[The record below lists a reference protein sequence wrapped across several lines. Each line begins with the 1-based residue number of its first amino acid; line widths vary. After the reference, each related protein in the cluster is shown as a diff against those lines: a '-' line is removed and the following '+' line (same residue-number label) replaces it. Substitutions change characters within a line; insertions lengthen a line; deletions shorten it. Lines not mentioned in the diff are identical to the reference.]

1 MPDYRRNWVPGG
13 TYFFTVALL
22 ERKRDLLVTEIGLL
36 QEAVRRVKRLYPFE
50 IIAWVVLPDHLHCVW
65 TLPPGDADYATRW
78 RLIKLL
84 FAKGLPKQERLSAVR
99 KRRRER
105 GVWHRRYW
113 EHTIRDER
121 DLANHVD
128 YVHWNPMKHGLV
140 ARVADWPYSTF
151 HRLVRLGLYPLD
163 WAGASEVD
171 LLGRMAEPET
181 GAAKLRGLSVWA
193 ETGHD

>member
-22 ERKRDLLVTEIGLL
+22 ERKRDLLVVEIDRLR
-36 QEAVRRVKRLYPFE
+36 EAVRRVKRRYPFE
-50 IIAWVVLPDHLHCVW
+50 IVAWVVLPDHLHCIW

-84 FAKGLPKQERLSAVR
+84 FVKSLPKGERLSTVR
-99 KRRRER
+99 KRRHER
-105 GVWHRRYW
+105 GIWHRRYW

-128 YVHWNPMKHGLV
+128 YVHWNPVKHGHV
-140 ARVADWPYSTF
+140 AKVAEWPFSTF
-151 HRLVRLGLYPLD
+151 HRYVENGIYARD
-163 WAGASEVD
+163 WGGNSRISTDEACGESE
-171 LLGRMAEPET
+171 
-181 GAAKLRGLSVWA
+181 LR
-193 ETGHD
+193 

>member
-22 ERKRDLLVTEIGLL
+22 ERKQDLLVTEIGRLRD
-36 QEAVRRVKRLYPFE
+36 AVRRVKRLYPFE

-65 TLPPGDADYATRW
+65 SLPQGDADYATRW

-84 FAKGLPKQERLSAVR
+84 FVKGLPKGERLSAVR
-99 KRRRER
+99 NRRKER

-113 EHTIRDER
+113 EHTIRSER
-121 DLANHVD
+121 DLVNHVD

-140 ARVADWPYSTF
+140 SRVTDWPYSTF
-151 HRLVRLGLYPLD
+151 HRYVRQGLLPAD
-163 WAGASEVD
+163 WAGNVQLSASA
-171 LLGRMAEPET
+171 AEP
-181 GAAKLRGLSVWA
+181 ALP
-193 ETGHD
+193 

>member
-36 QEAVRRVKRLYPFE
+36 RESVRRVKRWYPFE
-50 IIAWVVLPDHLHCVW
+50 IIACVVLPDHLHCVW
-65 TLPPGDADYATRW
+65 TLPTGDADYATRW

-84 FAKGLPKQERLSAVR
+84 FAKGLPKRERLSAVR
-99 KRRRER
+99 KRRKER

-121 DLANHVD
+121 DLVNHMD
-128 YVHWNPMKHGLV
+128 YVHCNPMKHGLV
-140 ARVADWPYSTF
+140 PRVADWPYSTF
-151 HRLVRLGLYPLD
+151 HRYVRSGLYPPD
-163 WAGASEVD
+163 WAGMGEAD
-171 LLGRMAEPET
+171 LET
-181 GAAKLRGLSVWA
+181 G
-193 ETGHD
+193 ECT

>member
-22 ERKRDLLVTEIGLL
+22 ERKQDLLVAEIERLR
-36 QEAVRRVKRLYPFE
+36 EAVRRVKRRYPFE
-50 IIAWVVLPDHLHCVW
+50 IVAWVVLPDHLHCIW

-84 FAKGLPKQERLSAVR
+84 FVKSLPKGERLSTVR
-99 KRRRER
+99 KRRHER
-105 GVWHRRYW
+105 GIWHRRYW

-128 YVHWNPMKHGLV
+128 YVHWNPVKHGHV
-140 ARVADWPYSTF
+140 AKVAEWPFSTF
-151 HRLVRLGLYPLD
+151 HRYVENGIYARD
-163 WAGASEVD
+163 WGGSGISTDDACGESE
-171 LLGRMAEPET
+171 
-181 GAAKLRGLSVWA
+181 LR
-193 ETGHD
+193 